1 MSKLKT
7 VLGAAAMALVMAA
20 GVATAEGGLPSL
32 AGPKAPAG
40 AVNVQMLVKTETG
53 YMLGSP
59 EGWTVITPDGL
70 DYVFLAQDGSSFC
83 LSNSA
88 VVADLAGIS
97 NGDLQTALSAPL
109 GEQFW
114 DSNFFEGMAN
124 KKYLHI
130 GADTRHPGGWP
141 VQTVEAQADVDIDGR
156 TIPATIAG
164 IMSFKSS
171 TVYQVMCIAPTAGY
185 DAAKPAF
192 NAVLQSFKITRP

>member
-7 VLGAAAMALVMAA
+7 ILGSVAAAALLAV
-20 GVATAEGGLPSL
+20 GVANADMPSL

-40 AVNVQMLVKTETG
+40 AVSVQMMVKTETG

-70 DYVFLAQDGSSFC
+70 DYVFLAPDGSAFC

-88 VVADLAGIS
+88 VVPDLAGIS
-97 NGDLQTALSAPL
+97 NNDLQAALSTPL
-109 GEQFW
+109 GPEFW
-114 DSNFFEGMAN
+114 DSNFFEGMPN
-124 KKYLHI
+124 KTYLHI
-130 GADTRHPGGWP
+130 GADAAHPGGWP
-141 VQTVEAQADVDIDGR
+141 VQTVEATADVTIDGR

-164 IMSFKSS
+164 IMTFKSS

-185 DAAKPAF
+185 QTSKPAF
-192 NAVLQSFKITRP
+192 SAVLQSFKVTKP